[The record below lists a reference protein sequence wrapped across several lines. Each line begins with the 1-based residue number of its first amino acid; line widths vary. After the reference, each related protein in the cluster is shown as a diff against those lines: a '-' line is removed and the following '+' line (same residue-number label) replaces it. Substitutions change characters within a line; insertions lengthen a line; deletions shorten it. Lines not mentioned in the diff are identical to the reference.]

1 MCALHSILLIG
12 RKYYEILR
20 KIYFIAQ
27 LYMDSFGICFAAFDT
42 NFVCRPSF
50 IGFYYREERKKEFN
64 LITEDDWSIVGLS

>member
-1 MCALHSILLIG
+1 M
-12 RKYYEILR
+12 E
-20 KIYFIAQ
+20 
-27 LYMDSFGICFAAFDT
+27 SFGICFAAFDT